1 VPSKTLDIDAD
12 LKALLAKAEK
22 MKTDHKL
29 RLGGLV
35 LETGADK
42 VLDAD
47 AFQDLLRWGMDQLK
61 ANPHAAEAWRRGDA
75 GFPAKLGVSDN
86 ANHHGNG
93 RAPSVTPRNRT
104 ADLLEGDA
112 AQ

>member
-1 VPSKTLDIDAD
+1 MPSKTLDIDAD

-22 MKTDHKL
+22 MKTDQKL

-86 ANHHGNG
+86 ALPGSG
-93 RAPSVTPRNRT
+93 RAPSVPPRNRT
-104 ADLLEGDA
+104 ADLLEGNA